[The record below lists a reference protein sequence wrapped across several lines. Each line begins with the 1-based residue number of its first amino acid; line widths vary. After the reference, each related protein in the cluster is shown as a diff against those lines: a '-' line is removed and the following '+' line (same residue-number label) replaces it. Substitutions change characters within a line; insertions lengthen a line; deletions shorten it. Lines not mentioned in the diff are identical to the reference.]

1 MKHVL
6 IIDDEQSFLLT
17 LSTGLESYAE
27 RFQVLTARDGEAAI
41 TVLEEHSVDL
51 VVTDL
56 RMPNMDGFELMAY
69 MASNYPAIPVV
80 VLTAHATPET
90 EKQLA
95 LPNTIRILEKPVD
108 FDELTRTILENL
120 RGSDKGGSVTGI
132 SLPSFMDLIEKEEK
146 SCMLEVHKNNRRMG
160 VLLFN
165 QGDLWDAV
173 SLEQKGI
180 EAVFELLALDE
191 VRIRYRNLP
200 KKKIKRR
207 IKVNLISL
215 LMESARRQDEKAEND
230 ALSAE
235 PDVIAGATR
244 AETSAAPIGSLTEA
258 AHTDAASAEAPLIA
272 PSQKGVNNMAEM
284 TEVLEKFKNVE
295 GFQAAGAFS
304 PQGEMVTA
312 VNPAGIKLDE
322 LGALANDVL
331 LKAQKATE
339 IMNVGRGQVVH
350 VEAPKAHVLARCLNE
365 ATDFAATTAGR
376 AHVHMVVILEKDANV
391 AMAKMKLDGIIQEIA
406 DFFR

>member
-1 MKHVL
+1 MKQVL
-6 IIDDEQSFLLT
+6 IVDDEQSFLLT
-17 LSTGLESYAE
+17 LSTGLESFAD
-27 RFQVLTARDGEAAI
+27 RFQVVTAQDGQAAMA
-41 TVLEEHSVDL
+41 VLEEQRVDL

-56 RMPNMDGFELMAY
+56 RMPRMDGFELMAY

-90 EKQLA
+90 EQQLS

-108 FDELTRTILENL
+108 FDELTEIILQNL
-120 RGSDKGGSVTGI
+120 KGKDKGGRVTGI
-132 SLPSFMDLIEKEEK
+132 SLPNFMDLIEKEEK
-146 SCMLEVHKNNRRMG
+146 SCMLEVHKDDLRVG

-165 QGDLWDAV
+165 QGELWDALSH
-173 SLEQKGI
+173 SLKGV
-180 EAVFELLALDE
+180 EAAFDLLSLDD
-191 VRIRYRNLP
+191 VQIVYRNLP

-215 LMESARRQDEKAEND
+215 LMESARRQDEKADDD
-230 ALSAE
+230 ALSEE
-235 PDVIAGATR
+235 PDVITGAPKVDSPT
-244 AETSAAPIGSLTEA
+244 ASVGDPSGETEPVTNDS
-258 AHTDAASAEAPLIA
+258 EAPPTA
-272 PSQKGVNNMAEM
+272 PSQKGAPKMAEM
-284 TEVLEKFKNVE
+284 TEVLEKFKSVE

-304 PQGEMVTA
+304 PQGEMVA
-312 VNPAGIKLDE
+312 AANPSGIKLDE

-339 IMNVGRGQVVH
+339 IMNVGRGQTVH

-365 ATDFAATTAGR
+365 ATDFAATAAGR
-376 AHVHMVVILEKDANV
+376 AHVHMVVILEKEANV

-406 DFFR
+406 EFFR

>member
-6 IIDDEQSFLLT
+6 IVDDEQSFLLT
-17 LSTGLESYAE
+17 LSTGLESYAD
-27 RFQVLTARDGEAAI
+27 RFQVLTAHNGEAAI
-41 TVLEEHSVDL
+41 AVLEEQSVDL

-56 RMPNMDGFELMAY
+56 RMPKMDGFELMAF

-90 EKQLA
+90 EQQLT

-108 FDELTRTILENL
+108 FDELTRTILDNL
-120 RGSDKGGSVTGI
+120 KGADRGGSVTGI
-132 SLPSFMDLIEKEEK
+132 SLPNFMDLIEKEEK
-146 SCMLEVHKNNRRMG
+146 SCMLEVHKNSRRMG

-165 QGDLWDAV
+165 QGALWDAV
-173 SLEQKGI
+173 SQAQKGI
-180 EAVFELLALDE
+180 EAVFELLAIDE
-191 VRIRYRNLP
+191 VQIHYRNLP

-215 LMESARRQDEKAEND
+215 LMESARRQDEKAED
-230 ALSAE
+230 DVLSTE
-235 PDVIAGATR
+235 SDVNTGATLT
-244 AETSAAPIGSLTEA
+244 ETSAASTGSQPEA
-258 AHTDAASAEAPLIA
+258 AHSDAASAEAPPNV
-272 PSQKGVNNMAEM
+272 PSQKGVNNMAEI
-284 TEVLEKFKNVE
+284 TEVLEKFKTVE

-304 PQGEMVTA
+304 PQGEMVTS
-312 VNPAGIKLDE
+312 VNPAGINLDE

-339 IMNVGRGQVVH
+339 IMNVGRGQLVH

-365 ATDFAATTAGR
+365 ATDFAATTTGR
-376 AHVHMVVILEKDANV
+376 AHVHMVVILEKEANV

>member
-1 MKHVL
+1 MKQVL
-6 IIDDEQSFLLT
+6 IVDDEESFLLT
-17 LSTGLESYAE
+17 LSTGLESYADQ
-27 RFQVLTARDGEAAI
+27 FQVVTAQDGRVAI
-41 TVLEEHSVDL
+41 TVLEDRRVDL

-56 RMPNMDGFELMAY
+56 RMPTMDGFELMAY

-90 EKQLA
+90 EQQLS

-108 FDELTRTILENL
+108 FDELTDTILQNL
-120 RGSDKGGSVTGI
+120 KGSDTGGSVSGI
-132 SLPSFMDLIEKEEK
+132 SLPNFMDLIEKEEK
-146 SCMLEVHKNNRRMG
+146 SCMLEVQQNDQRVG

-165 QGDLWDAV
+165 QGALWDAL
-173 SLEQKGI
+173 SRDLKGV
-180 EAVFELLALDE
+180 EAVFDLLSLDE
-191 VRIRYRNLP
+191 VQIRYRNLP

-215 LMESARRQDEKAEND
+215 LMESARRQDERADEE

-235 PDVIAGATR
+235 PDVITGSSTMEPPAASPKQGSEAPPAG
-244 AETSAAPIGSLTEA
+244 SADPPSAPI
-258 AHTDAASAEAPLIA
+258 
-272 PSQKGVNNMAEM
+272 QKGANKMAEIN
-284 TEVLEKFKNVE
+284 EVLEKFKTVE

-304 PQGEMVTA
+304 PQGEMVA
-312 VNPAGIKLDE
+312 SANPSGIKLDE

-339 IMNVGRGQVVH
+339 IMNVGRGQLVH

-365 ATDFAATTAGR
+365 ATDFAATASGR
-376 AHVHMVVILEKDANV
+376 AHVHMVVILEKEANV
-391 AMAKMKLDGIIQEIA
+391 AMAKMKMDGIIQEIA
-406 DFFR
+406 AFFR

>member
-6 IIDDEQSFLLT
+6 IVDDEQSFLLT
-17 LSTGLESYAE
+17 LSTGLESYADQ
-27 RFQVLTARDGEAAI
+27 FQVVTAQNGLAAI
-41 TVLEEHSVDL
+41 AVLEDQGVDL

-56 RMPNMDGFELMAY
+56 RMPEMDGFELMAY

-90 EKQLA
+90 EQQLS

-108 FDELTRTILENL
+108 FDELTEIILENL
-120 RGSDKGGSVTGI
+120 QGKDTGGSVTGI

-146 SCMLEVHKNNRRMG
+146 SCMLEVHKNELRVG
-160 VLLFN
+160 VLLFHR
-165 QGDLWDAV
+165 GELWDAL
-173 SLEQKGI
+173 SRDLKGI
-180 EAVFELLALDE
+180 EAVFDLLALDE
-191 VRIRYRNLP
+191 VQIHYRDLP

-215 LMESARRQDEKAEND
+215 LMESARRQDEKADGD
-230 ALSAE
+230 ALTAE
-235 PDVIAGATR
+235 PDVITGSPPVDTP
-244 AETSAAPIGSLTEA
+244 SASTGEQSDEA
-258 AHTDAASAEAPLIA
+258 DAISTVKENPPTDPF
-272 PSQKGVNNMAEM
+272 QKGANKMAEM
-284 TEVLEKFKNVE
+284 TEALDKFKSVE
-295 GFQAAGAFS
+295 GFQAAGVFS
-304 PQGEMVTA
+304 PQGEMVA
-312 VNPAGIKLDE
+312 SSNPANIKLDE

-339 IMNVGRGQVVH
+339 IMNVGRGQIVH

-365 ATDFAATTAGR
+365 ATDFAASAAGR
-376 AHVHMVVILEKDANV
+376 AHVHMVLILEKEANV

-406 DFFR
+406 AFFR

>member
-1 MKHVL
+1 MKQVL
-6 IIDDEQSFLLT
+6 IVDDEQSFLLT
-17 LSTGLESYAE
+17 LSTGLESYADQFE
-27 RFQVLTARDGEAAI
+27 VLTAQNGEEAI
-41 TVLEEHSVDL
+41 AVLEEQSVDL

-56 RMPNMDGFELMAY
+56 RMPKMDGFELMAY
-69 MASNYPAIPVV
+69 MASNYPAIPLV

-90 EKQLA
+90 EQQLT

-120 RGSDKGGSVTGI
+120 KGSDKGGSVTGI
-132 SLPSFMDLIEKEEK
+132 SLPNFMDLIEKEEK
-146 SCMLEVHKNNRRMG
+146 SCMLEVQKNNRRMG

-165 QGDLWDAV
+165 QGALWDAV
-173 SLEQKGI
+173 SQEQKGI
-180 EAVFELLALDE
+180 EAVFELLSLDE
-191 VRIRYRNLP
+191 VQIRYRNLP

-207 IKVNLISL
+207 IKANLISL
-215 LMESARRQDEKAEND
+215 LMESARRQDEKAED
-230 ALSAE
+230 EALSAE
-235 PDVIAGATR
+235 PNVITGATR
-244 AETSAAPIGSLTEA
+244 AETSAAPTGNQPEA
-258 AHTDAASAEAPLIA
+258 VHKAAASGEAPFNV

-284 TEVLEKFKNVE
+284 TEVMEKFKTVE

-304 PQGEMVTA
+304 PQGEMVSS

-339 IMNVGRGQVVH
+339 IMNVGRGQLVH

-365 ATDFAATTAGR
+365 ATDFAATAAGR

-391 AMAKMKLDGIIQEIA
+391 AMAKMKLEGIIQEIA

>member
-1 MKHVL
+1 MQHVL
-6 IIDDEQSFLLT
+6 IVDDEQSFLLT
-17 LSTGLESYAE
+17 LSTGLESFADQ
-27 RFQVLTARDGEAAI
+27 FQVLTAQDGEAAI
-41 TVLEEHSVDL
+41 AVLEEQSVDL

-56 RMPNMDGFELMAY
+56 RMPKMDGFGLMAY

-90 EKQLA
+90 EQQLT
-95 LPNTIRILEKPVD
+95 LPNTIHILEKPVD
-108 FDELTRTILENL
+108 FDELTRVILENL
-120 RGSDKGGSVTGI
+120 QGPDKGGSVTGI
-132 SLPSFMDLIEKEEK
+132 SLPNFMDLIEKEEK

-165 QGDLWDAV
+165 QGALWDALSV
-173 SLEQKGI
+173 EQKGI

-191 VRIRYRNLP
+191 VQIRYRNLP
-200 KKKIKRR
+200 RKKIKRR
-207 IKVNLISL
+207 INVNLISL
-215 LMESARRQDEKAEND
+215 LMESARRQDEQAENE

-235 PDVIAGATR
+235 PDVITGATD
-244 AETSAAPIGSLTEA
+244 AEASAMPSGSRHET
-258 AHTDAASAEAPLIA
+258 AHATAVSAEAP
-272 PSQKGVNNMAEM
+272 PQDPFQKGANMAEM
-284 TEVLEKFKNVE
+284 TEVLEKFKSVE

-304 PQGEMVTA
+304 PQGEMVA
-312 VNPAGIKLDE
+312 SMNPAGIKLDE

-365 ATDFAATTAGR
+365 ATDFAANTAGR

>member
-1 MKHVL
+1 MKQVL
-6 IIDDEQSFLLT
+6 IVDDEESFLLT

-27 RFQVLTARDGEAAI
+27 QFRVVTAQDGQAAI
-41 TVLEEHSVDL
+41 AVLEDRRVDL

-56 RMPNMDGFELMAY
+56 RMPTMDGFELMAY

-90 EKQLA
+90 EQQLS

-108 FDELTRTILENL
+108 FDELIETILQNL
-120 RGSDKGGSVTGI
+120 KGSDTGGSVSGI
-132 SLPSFMDLIEKEEK
+132 SLPNFMDLIEKEEK
-146 SCMLEVHKNNRRMG
+146 SCMLEVQKNDQRVG

-165 QGDLWDAV
+165 RGVLWDALSRDLNGV
-173 SLEQKGI
+173 
-180 EAVFELLALDE
+180 EAAFDLLALDE
-191 VRIRYRNLP
+191 VQIRYRNLP

-215 LMESARRQDEKAEND
+215 LMESARRQDERADEET
-230 ALSAE
+230 LSAE
-235 PDVIAGATR
+235 PDVVTGSSTMEPLA
-244 AETSAAPIGSLTEA
+244 AAPEQGSK
-258 AHTDAASAEAPLIA
+258 APQGESEDL
-272 PSQKGVNNMAEM
+272 PSVPFQKGVNKMAEIN
-284 TEVLEKFKNVE
+284 EVLDKFKTVE

-304 PQGEMVTA
+304 PQGEMVA
-312 VNPAGIKLDE
+312 SVNPSGIKLDE

-339 IMNVGRGQVVH
+339 IMNVGRGQLVH

-365 ATDFAATTAGR
+365 ATDFAATASGR
-376 AHVHMVVILEKDANV
+376 AHVHMVVILEKEANV
-391 AMAKMKLDGIIQEIA
+391 AMAKMKMDGIIQEIA
-406 DFFR
+406 EFFR